1 MKRKVIYFSLLSIIS
16 FLFLSYLS
24 YNYDFEGDGYR
35 FSHDRDVFPQKSKIF
50 IDYGVVVTTEKTTQ
64 TFPEGEAWLSH
75 LFTWEYPN
83 GFPILIS
90 SFSMLTGFSTM
101 GGLFLLGLD
110 FILIIMLSSF
120 ILSHLITKNTKIA
133 LLSCLF
139 MALTPTL
146 GTIHGNLLSL
156 PSTLSFMFL
165 LIVVFIIL
173 RFPSS
178 PATLLLAFIFGSII
192 SMTHRPTNYFSTII
206 ITNFIVLKDS
216 RLKSLSSLFGLLFGL
231 FINYIYST
239 KSESL
244 SLFSLPKFM
253 QSESNVLFF
262 FLGAVIVIQLFK
274 LLIDLILTHLTIS
287 RFEEPF
293 FNIYS
298 LLILSLVL
306 SILISATFFD
316 YSVSEVITYTKGG
329 YFLNPFLIVGYIF
342 FPAIFQSF
350 YKYRKDIRLFAI
362 ITFFTVMGGTLT
374 PIDPSVDRLL
384 YYGSMFLTF
393 FYASFVFSSLKKP
406 KKESLIFILLF
417 VSIMFG
423 FTVIKSFG
431 FFGLQ
436 NYDNGISYNNA
447 VETANYLNLVD
458 EPGEQIIFG
467 QGIIISKVGSMT
479 DNREFDYYITSDFSH
494 EYYLEKGVPDFF
506 VYRNYRIEQ

>member
-1 MKRKVIYFSLLSIIS
+1 
-16 FLFLSYLS
+16 
-24 YNYDFEGDGYR
+24 
-35 FSHDRDVFPQKSKIF
+35 
-50 IDYGVVVTTEKTTQ
+50 
-64 TFPEGEAWLSH
+64 
-75 LFTWEYPN
+75 
-83 GFPILIS
+83 
-90 SFSMLTGFSTM
+90 
-101 GGLFLLGLD
+101 
-110 FILIIMLSSF
+110 
-120 ILSHLITKNTKIA
+120 
-133 LLSCLF
+133 
-139 MALTPTL
+139 
-146 GTIHGNLLSL
+146 
-156 PSTLSFMFL
+156 
-165 LIVVFIIL
+165 
-173 RFPSS
+173 
-178 PATLLLAFIFGSII
+178 
-192 SMTHRPTNYFSTII
+192 
-206 ITNFIVLKDS
+206 
-216 RLKSLSSLFGLLFGL
+216 
-231 FINYIYST
+231 
-239 KSESL
+239 
-244 SLFSLPKFM
+244 M

-467 QGIIISKVGSMT
+467 QGIIISK
-479 DNREFDYYITSDFSH
+479 
-494 EYYLEKGVPDFF
+494 
-506 VYRNYRIEQ
+506 